1 VAALRVILLTLL
13 MGCASMAMAAPG
25 DDADLLR
32 SADQAVQEGLKHGE
46 NSLEARPC
54 FLDAAKQFETL
65 HGHGVRNPELYRDLG
80 NAYLLAGDVPGAIL
94 AYRRGLRFAPSDR
107 MLQTNLTYAREQVD
121 FPSPDNFGRPPR
133 DDWPPWLPRPTL
145 RIMLASAVVTYGAGS
160 LLWTRWW
167 MTRRSWLLYA
177 ACAAFVLLVVPMLGT
192 AHEAWRERQQE
203 RHPLV
208 VVAVD
213 GLTLR
218 NGNGMAYPARYDGK
232 ALNRGVEAR
241 LLFERDDWLHIELA
255 GGETGWVRRI
265 DVLVDT
271 P

>member
-1 VAALRVILLTLL
+1 MAALKVMLLTLL
-13 MGCASMAMAAPG
+13 MGCAATALAAP
-25 DDADLLR
+25 DNDADLLQR
-32 SADQAVQEGLKHGE
+32 ADQAVQEGLKRNE
-46 NSLEARPC
+46 NRQQARPYY
-54 FLDAAKQFETL
+54 LDAARQFEAL
-65 HGHGVRNPELYRDLG
+65 HEHGVRNPELYRDLG
-80 NAYLLAGDVPGAIL
+80 NAYLLAGEVPHAIL
-94 AYRRGLRFAPSDR
+94 AYRRGLRFAPSDHV
-107 MLQTNLTYAREQVD
+107 LQTNLIYAREQVD

-145 RIMLASAVVTYGAGS
+145 GILLASTVVAYGAGC
-160 LLWTRWW
+160 LMLTRWR
-167 MTRRSWLLYA
+167 MTRRGWFLYA
-177 ACAAFVLLVVPMLGT
+177 AGAAFVLLVVPILGT

-218 NGNGMAYPARYDGK
+218 NGNGMAYPARYEGK
-232 ALNRGVEAR
+232 TLNRGVEAR
-241 LLFERDDWLHIELA
+241 LLFEREEWLHIELA
-255 GGETGWVRRI
+255 GGQTGWVRSI

>member
-1 VAALRVILLTLL
+1 VAALRVMLVTLL

-25 DDADLLR
+25 DDADLLHR
-32 SADQAVQEGLKHGE
+32 ADQAVQEGLKRGE
-46 NSLEARPC
+46 NSQQARPYY
-54 FLDAAKQFETL
+54 LDAVKQFEAL
-65 HGHGVRNPELYRDLG
+65 HGHGVRNPDLFRDLG
-80 NAYLLAGDVPGAIL
+80 NAYLLAGNVPHAIL
-94 AYRRGLRFAPSDR
+94 AYRRGLRFAPSDPV
-107 MLQTNLTYAREQVD
+107 LQTNLTYAREQVD

-145 RIMLASAVVTYGAGS
+145 EIMLASAVVTHVAVC
-160 LLWTRWW
+160 LLLTRWW
-167 MTRRSWLLYA
+167 MKRRSWLLFA
-177 ACAAFVLLVVPMLGT
+177 AGAFFVLLVVPILGT

-203 RHPLV
+203 THPLV

-232 ALNRGVEAR
+232 TLSRGVEAR
-241 LLFERDDWLHIELA
+241 LLYERDDWLHIELA
-255 GGETGWVRRI
+255 GGETGWVRRV